1 VGLTA
6 GALTTTTSTNGPP
19 VLLYM
24 LGRGVGAA
32 RMRDTLSVIFIGFA
46 LVGLAALAVGEP
58 AVSPPDGAL
67 AAAMPAAAAVG
78 HLAGRP
84 LFARLAAGHY
94 DQVVTGLL
102 LVSVIT
108 GAVVALA

>member
-1 VGLTA
+1 
-6 GALTTTTSTNGPP
+6 
-19 VLLYM
+19 
-24 LGRGVGAA
+24 
-32 RMRDTLSVIFIGFA
+32 
-46 LVGLAALAVGEP
+46 
-58 AVSPPDGAL
+58 
-67 AAAMPAAAAVG
+67 MPAAAAVG